1 MAFATRP
8 RAPPDECCYEMSDKQ
23 RDRSEEPPILS
34 VTRLAGRQFGL
45 IHRDQA
51 IALGMTSSAISYRL
65 GLGWESL
72 HRGVY
77 LLPGF
82 DRSWEQRVLAACM
95 RGGQSCVASHS
106 TAAALHRLDG
116 CRQTEPIHL
125 YAPTGWR
132 APGVKVHRT
141 RSLPA
146 CDVISFG
153 AVPTTECSRTL
164 LDLGAVADEEAV
176 EIALECALHR
186 GLTSVPRLRW
196 RLQQVGGRGHPGT
209 ALLRRLLDLREGHG
223 RPAQSV
229 LEVKF
234 IRALRQAGLP
244 HPQRQ
249 FSVETQ
255 HCGRFIDFAFPTL
268 LLGIEVGGRRAHSG
282 PAAEQRDSR
291 RHNELTRLGWRLLYF
306 TWDDVDHRLDYVIT
320 CIEEELR
327 PRLV

>member
-1 MAFATRP
+1 
-8 RAPPDECCYEMSDKQ
+8 MSQEQ
-23 RDRSEEPPILS
+23 RRHSNEPPVLA

-45 IHRDQA
+45 VHRDQA
-51 IALGMTSSAISYRL
+51 LALGMTPGGITHRL

-82 DRSWEQRVLAACM
+82 GRTWEQEVLAACM
-95 RGGQSCVASHS
+95 RGGRSCVASHA

-116 CRQTEPIHL
+116 CRRGEPIHL

-141 RSLPA
+141 RTLPA
-146 CDVISFG
+146 CDVTSVEAI
-153 AVPTTECSRTL
+153 PITECSRTL
-164 LDLGAVADEEAV
+164 LDLGGVADEEVV
-176 EIALECALHR
+176 EMALECALHR

-196 RLQQVGGRGHPGT
+196 RLQQVGGRGRPG
-209 ALLRRLLDLREGHG
+209 AAVLRRLLDLREGQG

-234 IRALRQAGLP
+234 IRALRHAGLP
-244 HPQRQ
+244 RPQRQ
-249 FSVETQ
+249 LCVKTQ
-255 HCGRFIDFAFPTL
+255 HRRCYIDFAFPTL
-268 LLGIEVGGRRAHSG
+268 MLGIEVGGRRAHSG

-291 RHNELTRLGWRLLYF
+291 RHNELTGLGWRILYF
-306 TWDDVDHRLDYVIT
+306 TWDDIDHRIDYVIG
-320 CIEEELR
+320 CIEDELR